1 MAKDGKNHLFILKG
15 DRNMKGISIGL
26 LAGTMALG
34 ISACS
39 STSDHSKDAR
49 DSITPGPSQP
59 AAVKTDPVEINIY
72 SNNNASEQV
81 FNENYGNA
89 LRKAFPQFT
98 INYIQSKAGST
109 LPEMIASKT
118 RIDIFWTSIGN
129 YETALFEHGLQ
140 FDMTDLIKKHGID
153 LNRLEPT
160 VIEAMKQISGGK
172 MYGLPVSTNTLTLFY
187 NKDIFNKFG
196 VQMPTT
202 DMTWDQANELA
213 RKVTRVENGK
223 QYYGIASSRDHIIR
237 MNQLSVPNVDMTTKK
252 PTLATDSRWKQL
264 FETVFITPSA
274 DSGYRDGMTKLKN
287 FPALD
292 QFAKDQSLAMLVYP
306 NTLPTSVPNE
316 LKTFDWDIA
325 PMPTFKELP
334 NVGSQSYPVYFGL
347 TSQTKNKDEAM
358 ELLKFMVSEAYQ
370 NELAAKGVL
379 PIVQS
384 DSTKRLLGTNT
395 EFKSKNYQA
404 MISRKFAPITPK
416 VPEYDTDVFR
426 FYRDQALPLAMGQTD
441 INTAFRTAAE
451 QAEKVIQEKGKK

>member
-1 MAKDGKNHLFILKG
+1 
-15 DRNMKGISIGL
+15 
-26 LAGTMALG
+26 
-34 ISACS
+34 
-39 STSDHSKDAR
+39 
-49 DSITPGPSQP
+49 
-59 AAVKTDPVEINIY
+59 
-72 SNNNASEQV
+72 
-81 FNENYGNA
+81 
-89 LRKAFPQFT
+89 
-98 INYIQSKAGST
+98 NYIQSKAGFT

-129 YETALFEHGLQ
+129 YETALFENGLQ
-140 FDMTDLIKKHGID
+140 FDMTELIKKHGID
-153 LNRLEPT
+153 LNRLEPS

-172 MYGLPVSTNTLTLFY
+172 MYGLPITTNSLALFY

-196 VQMPTT
+196 VQIPSI

-223 QYYGIASSRDHIIR
+223 QFYGIASSRDHIIR
-237 MNQLSVPNVDMTTKK
+237 MNQLSVPNVDMATKK
-252 PTLATDSRWKQL
+252 PTIATDSRWKQL
-264 FETVFITPSA
+264 FETVFITPA
-274 DSGYRDGMTKLKN
+274 VDSGYRDGMAKLKN

-325 PMPTFKELP
+325 PVPTFKELP

-358 ELLKFMVSEAYQ
+358 ELLKFMVTEQYQ
-370 NELAAKGVL
+370 NEVSAKGVL
-379 PIVQS
+379 PIILS
-384 DSTKRLLGTNT
+384 DATKKLLGSNT
-395 EFKSKNYQA
+395 EFKTKNYQA

-426 FYRDQALPLAMGQTD
+426 FYRDQAFPLAMGQTD
-441 INTAFRTAAE
+441 TNTAFRLANE